1 MATSWRS
8 GSSSSFASSALSAP
22 PSHPQHA
29 SPVDS
34 TFTPTSAAISAL
46 TADPDCA
53 ALCLLT
59 PRLSRKLFDRTPNEL
74 TVYLGPWEI
83 VGANPRRLLW
93 QCSYAGE
100 VLEHFLPSDNPNELF
115 PHTLHAQHRRF
126 GDPREMEL
134 YLSFQEPHRIRYTTT
149 DGIVHD
155 EYIEV
160 KYEFTTIEG
169 SIQLQSDIRRRDL
182 IDWFDVDV
190 VWSDTHRRTDSYGNV
205 RGLGTIQR
213 IKLWRDR
220 YSTFHY
226 LTFYANHRR
235 RWKEYLLDDFDRDL
249 RQRDDRHKRVQLG
262 ARGARRGSASESSQ
276 GHSRERRF
284 STSIFSRSSRH
295 NNAPATNGNTASS
308 SAQSA
313 LDIRYLGIQFSRNP
327 NIQAGSDDTRFA
339 LALPRTIVLA
349 VNAGSSSV
357 KVSVYTAEQGQSP
370 TQIAE
375 AQVSGLTAPPAALK
389 YERDGKTIVEN
400 REVDDQVNGQR
411 DAFSLVL
418 DTLIG
423 DHELPSIKSKEDIGI
438 LCHRIVHGGDYTE
451 PQLVSDGTYHHLEN
465 LNDLAP
471 LHNANSLGI
480 VRLCI
485 QEFPSARNVACFDSQ
500 FHSTIPE
507 HIRTYPIKRDIARKN
522 RLRKYGFHGISYS
535 FITRA
540 TAEFLGKQP
549 DEINIIALHLGS
561 GASACAIKSG
571 KSWDT
576 SMGLTPLAG
585 LPGATRSGSVDPSLV
600 FHYASDVGKLSPAST
615 KDLHISR
622 AEEILNKQAGWKA
635 LAGTTNFGVIAG
647 AGPSEEDG
655 DKRLA
660 FDLFVDRV
668 CGFVGSY
675 YVSLRGRVDALVFAG
690 GIGEKSDR
698 LRAAVVE
705 QAGCLGFVLDQEA
718 NSAHKVAA
726 QEGVVHDVGKEGV
739 TPRVL
744 VCRTDEQFEMSRACA
759 EDEAFW

>member
-1 MATSWRS
+1 MSASWRS

-22 PSHPQHA
+22 PSLPHQHA

-46 TADPDCA
+46 TADPDFA
-53 ALCLLT
+53 AICLLT
-59 PRLSRKLFDRTPNEL
+59 PRLSRKLFDRTPNEM

-182 IDWFDVDV
+182 IDWFDADV
-190 VWSDTHRRTDSYGNV
+190 VWSDTHRRTDAYGNV

-235 RWKEYLLDDFDRDL
+235 RWKEYLLDDFDTDF

-276 GHSRERRF
+276 GRGQSRERRF

-295 NNAPATNGNTASS
+295 NNPPATNGNTASS

-327 NIQAGSDDTRFA
+327 NIQAGSDVI
-339 LALPRTIVLA
+339 LS

-357 KVSVYTAEQGQSP
+357 KLSVYTAEQGQSP

-375 AQVSGLTAPPAALK
+375 AQVSGLTAPPACLK
-389 YERDGKTIVEN
+389 YERAGKTVVKN
-400 REVDDQVNGQR
+400 REVDDQVNDQR
-411 DAFSLVL
+411 DAFSLIL
-418 DTLIG
+418 KTLVEDNDLHVIQTK
-423 DHELPSIKSKEDIGI
+423 DDIGI
-438 LCHRIVHGGDYTE
+438 ICHRIVHGGDYTK
-451 PQLVSDGTYHHLEN
+451 PQLISGKTYHHLEN

-471 LHNANSLGI
+471 LHNANSLPI
-480 VRLCI
+480 VRLCV
-485 QEFPSARNVACFDSQ
+485 QDLPSTRNVACFDSQ

-507 HIRTYPIKRDIARKN
+507 HIRTYPINQDVARRG

-540 TAEFLGKQP
+540 TAEFLGKNP
-549 DEINIIALHLGS
+549 SEVNIIALHLGS
-561 GASACAIKSG
+561 GASACAIKGG

-600 FHYASDVGKLSPAST
+600 FHYASDVGKLSPTST

-635 LAGTTNFGVIAG
+635 LTGTTDFRAIAD
-647 AGPSEEDG
+647 PSPTND
-655 DKRLA
+655 DNDDNNTAQKKRLA
-660 FDLFVDRV
+660 FDLLVDRISA
-668 CGFVGSY
+668 FVGAY

-690 GIGEKSDR
+690 GIGERSAR
-698 LRAAVVE
+698 LRAAVV
-705 QAGCLGFVLDQEA
+705 DQGGGEGGD
-718 NSAHKVAA
+718 SA
-726 QEGVVHDVGKEGV
+726 
-739 TPRVL
+739 PRVL
-744 VCRTDEQFEMSRACA
+744 VCRTDEQFEMARMCA
-759 EDEAFW
+759 EDAEFW

>member
-8 GSSSSFASSALSAP
+8 GSSSSFTSSALSAQ

-29 SPVDS
+29 SPPPLPS
-34 TFTPTSAAISAL
+34 LPS
-46 TADPDCA
+46 PDCA
-53 ALCLLT
+53 AICLLT
-59 PRLSRKLFDRTPNEL
+59 PRLSRKLFERTPNEM

-83 VGANPRRLLW
+83 VGSNPRRLLW

-126 GDPREMEL
+126 GDPRELEL

-149 DGIVHD
+149 DGTLHD

-169 SIQLQSDIRRRDL
+169 SIQLQSDIRKRDL

-190 VWSDTHRRTDSYGNV
+190 VWSDVHRRTDSYGNV

-213 IKLWRDR
+213 MKLWRDR

-235 RWKEYLLDDFDRDL
+235 RWKEYLVDDFEREL

-262 ARGARRGSASESSQ
+262 VRGARRGSASESSQ
-276 GHSRERRF
+276 GRERRF
-284 STSIFSRSSRH
+284 ATSIFSRSSRH
-295 NNAPATNGNTASS
+295 NHSSGTNGNTTS
-308 SAQSA
+308 SAAQGA
-313 LDIRYLGIQFSRNP
+313 LGIRYLGIQFSRNT
-327 NIQAGSDDTRFA
+327 NVQAGTDGKSVIYRSTP
-339 LALPRTIVLA
+339 LNPCSTIILA

-357 KVSVYTAEQGQSP
+357 KVSVYTAQRGEPP

-375 AQVSGLTAPPAALK
+375 VQVSGLTAPPAALK
-389 YERDGKTIVEN
+389 YERGDETVIEH
-400 REVDDQVNGQR
+400 REVDEQVNGQT
-411 DAFSLVL
+411 DAFRVILETLVN
-418 DTLIG
+418 
-423 DHELPSIKSKEDIGI
+423 DHDLPSIKSKDDIGI
-438 LCHRIVHGGDYTE
+438 ICHRIVHGGDYTK
-451 PQLVSDGTYHHLEN
+451 PQLVSDGTYTHLEK

-485 QEFPSARNVACFDSQ
+485 KDFPSARSVACFDSQ

-507 HIRTYPIKRDIARKN
+507 HIRTYPINQEIARSN

-540 TAEFLGKQP
+540 AAEFLGKKP
-549 DEINIIALHLGS
+549 DETSIIAMHLGS
-561 GASACAIKSG
+561 GASVCAIKDG

-576 SMGLTPLAG
+576 SMGLTPLSG

-600 FHYASDVGKLSPAST
+600 FHYASDVGKLSPSST

-622 AEEILNKQAGWKA
+622 AEEILNKEAGWKA
-635 LAGTTNFGVIAG
+635 LTGTTNFGAIA
-647 AGPSEEDG
+647 AGDHDERG

-660 FDLFVDRV
+660 FDLFVDRI
-668 CGFVGSY
+668 CGFVGAY

-690 GIGEKSDR
+690 GIGERSDR

-705 QAGCLGFVLDQEA
+705 QVACLGFALDRDRNDAGTVTGRKGVIVQE
-718 NSAHKVAA
+718 
-726 QEGVVHDVGKEGV
+726 VGKPGV

-744 VCRTDEQFEMSRACA
+744 VCRTDEQFEMARICA
-759 EDEAFW
+759 EEGEFW